1 MKIRIAVPN
10 KGRLREPTLNL
21 LRKAGLGGEYSGRL
35 LYSQTSNPNIELI
48 FARAMDIPGFVALG
62 AADLGITGHD
72 YVVEAGVEVLELLDL
87 GYGRARIVVAAP
99 EDSVDS
105 LRDVKPGSVVA
116 TKYIN
121 IARRFFESIG
131 LEVSILRISGAAEV
145 TPHLGIADLIVDV
158 TSTGSTLAMH
168 RLRILAEVMD
178 TSARLIANPSSFK
191 SKRELVEEVRL
202 ALDSVIRA
210 EGMKLIMMNV
220 PDDKLSSVLA
230 VLPAMAGPTIAE
242 VKAEVKMW
250 EVYTVVSESD
260 LYRVIN
266 EVKKAGG
273 RDIVVLPIERVV
285 L

>member
-21 LRKAGLGGEYSGRL
+21 LRRAGLKGEYSGRL

-99 EDSVDS
+99 EDSIDS
-105 LRDVKPGSVVA
+105 LRDVKPGSVAA
-116 TKYIN
+116 TKYVN
-121 IARRFFESIG
+121 IAKRFFESIG

-145 TPHLGIADLIVDV
+145 TPYLGIADLIVDV

-178 TSARLIANPSSFK
+178 TSAKLIANPSSFK
-191 SKRELVEEVRL
+191 SKRELIEEVRL

-250 EVYTVVSESD
+250 EVYTVIPESD

-266 EVKKAGG
+266 EAKKAGG

>member
-1 MKIRIAVPN
+1 MKVRIAVPN

-21 LRKAGLGGEYSGRL
+21 LRKAGLRGEYSGRL

-62 AADLGITGHD
+62 AADLGVTGHD

-145 TPHLGIADLIVDV
+145 TPYLGIADLIVDV

-168 RLRILAEVMD
+168 RLRILTEVMD

-250 EVYTVVSESD
+250 EVYTVVSEND

-266 EVKKAGG
+266 EAKKAGG

>member
-21 LRKAGLGGEYSGRL
+21 LRRAGLKGEYSGRL
-35 LYSQTSNPNIELI
+35 LYTQTSNPNIELI

-99 EDSVDS
+99 EDSIS
-105 LRDVKPGSVVA
+105 CLEDVEPGSVVA
-116 TKYIN
+116 TKYVN

-145 TPHLGIADLIVDV
+145 TPYLGIADLIVDV

-178 TSARLIANPSSFK
+178 TSARLIANPLSFK
-191 SKRELVEEVRL
+191 GKQELIEEVRL

-242 VKAEVKMW
+242 VKAEIKMW
-250 EVYTVVSESD
+250 EVYTVVPESD
-260 LYRVIN
+260 LYRIIN
-266 EVKKAGG
+266 EAKRAGG

>member
-1 MKIRIAVPN
+1 MKLRIAVPN

-21 LRKAGLGGEYSGRL
+21 LRRAGLRGEYTGRL

-62 AADLGITGHD
+62 AADLGVTGHD
-72 YVVEAGVEVLELLDL
+72 YVVEAGVKVLELLDL

-99 EDSVDS
+99 ENSIDS
-105 LRDVKPGSVVA
+105 LEEVKPGSVVA
-116 TKYIN
+116 TKYVN
-121 IARRFFESIG
+121 IARKFFESAG
-131 LEVSILRISGAAEV
+131 LDVSILRISGAAEV
-145 TPHLGIADLIVDV
+145 TPYLGIADLIVDV

-168 RLRILAEVMD
+168 RLKILAEIMN
-178 TSARLIANPSSFK
+178 TSAKLIANPVSFE
-191 SKRELVEEVRL
+191 SKRKLIEEVRL

-220 PDDKLSSVLA
+220 PDDRLSSVLA

-242 VKAEVKMW
+242 VRAETKMW
-250 EVYTVVSESD
+250 EVYTVIPESD
-260 LYRVIN
+260 LYRVIS
-266 EVKKAGG
+266 EAKKAGG

>member
-21 LRKAGLGGEYSGRL
+21 LRKAGLRGEYTGRL

-62 AADLGITGHD
+62 AADLGVTGHD
-72 YVVEAGVEVLELLDL
+72 YVVEAGVKVLELLDL

-99 EDSVDS
+99 ENSVDN
-105 LRDVKPGSVVA
+105 LGEVRPGSVVA
-116 TKYIN
+116 TKYVN
-121 IARRFFESIG
+121 IARRFFESVG
-131 LEVSILRISGAAEV
+131 LDVSILRISGAAEV
-145 TPHLGIADLIVDV
+145 TPYLGIADLIVDV

-168 RLRILAEVMD
+168 RLKILAEIMN
-178 TSARLIANPSSFK
+178 TSAKLIANPVSFEN
-191 SKRELVEEVRL
+191 KRKLIEEVRL

-210 EGMKLIMMNV
+210 EGMKLVMMNV
-220 PDDKLSSVLA
+220 PDDRLSSVLA

-242 VKAEVKMW
+242 VKAETKMW
-250 EVYTVVSESD
+250 EVYTVIPESD

>member
-21 LRKAGLGGEYSGRL
+21 LRKAGLRGEYTGRL

-62 AADLGITGHD
+62 AADLGVTGHD
-72 YVVEAGVEVLELLDL
+72 YVVEAGVKVLELLDL

-99 EDSVDS
+99 ENSVDN
-105 LRDVKPGSVVA
+105 LGEVRPGSVVA
-116 TKYIN
+116 TKYVN
-121 IARRFFESIG
+121 IARRFFESVG
-131 LEVSILRISGAAEV
+131 LDVSILRISGAAEV
-145 TPHLGIADLIVDV
+145 TPYLGIADLIVDV

-168 RLRILAEVMD
+168 RLKILAEIMN
-178 TSARLIANPSSFK
+178 TSAKLIANPVSFEN
-191 SKRELVEEVRL
+191 KRKLIEEIRL

-210 EGMKLIMMNV
+210 EGMKLVMMNV
-220 PDDKLSSVLA
+220 PDDRLSSVLA

-242 VKAEVKMW
+242 VKAETKMW
-250 EVYTVVSESD
+250 EVYTVIPESD

>member
-1 MKIRIAVPN
+1 MKVRIAVPN

-21 LRKAGLGGEYSGRL
+21 LRKAGLRGEYSGRL

-62 AADLGITGHD
+62 AADLGVTGHD

-145 TPHLGIADLIVDV
+145 TPYLGIADLIVDV

-168 RLRILAEVMD
+168 RLRILTEVMD

-266 EVKKAGG
+266 EAKKAGG

>member
-1 MKIRIAVPN
+1 MKLRIAVPN

-21 LRKAGLGGEYSGRL
+21 LRRAGLRGEYTGRL

-62 AADLGITGHD
+62 AADLGVTGYD
-72 YVVEAGVEVLELLDL
+72 YVVEAGVKVLELLDL

-99 EDSVDS
+99 ENSIDS
-105 LRDVKPGSVVA
+105 LEEVKPGSVVA
-116 TKYIN
+116 TKYVN
-121 IARRFFESIG
+121 IARKFFESAG
-131 LEVSILRISGAAEV
+131 LDVSILRISGAAEV
-145 TPHLGIADLIVDV
+145 TPYLGIADLIVDV

-168 RLRILAEVMD
+168 RLKILAEIMN
-178 TSARLIANPSSFK
+178 TSAKLIANPVSFE
-191 SKRELVEEVRL
+191 SKRKLIEEVRL

-220 PDDKLSSVLA
+220 PDDRLSSVLA

-242 VKAEVKMW
+242 VRAETKMW
-250 EVYTVVSESD
+250 EVYTVIPESD
-260 LYRVIN
+260 LYRVIS
-266 EVKKAGG
+266 EAKKAGG

>member
-1 MKIRIAVPN
+1 MKLRIAVPN

-21 LRKAGLGGEYSGRL
+21 LRRAGLRGEYTGRL

-72 YVVEAGVEVLELLDL
+72 YVVEAGVKVLELLDL

-99 EDSVDS
+99 ENSVDS
-105 LRDVKPGSVVA
+105 LEEVKPGSVVA
-116 TKYIN
+116 TKYVN
-121 IARRFFESIG
+121 IARKFFESAG
-131 LEVSILRISGAAEV
+131 LDVSILRISGAAEV
-145 TPHLGIADLIVDV
+145 TPYLGIADLIVDV

-168 RLRILAEVMD
+168 RLKILAEIMN
-178 TSARLIANPSSFK
+178 TSAKLIANPVSFE
-191 SKRELVEEVRL
+191 SKRKLIEDVCL

-210 EGMKLIMMNV
+210 EGMKLVMMNV
-220 PDDKLSSVLA
+220 PDDRLSSVLA

-242 VKAEVKMW
+242 VRAETKMW
-250 EVYTVVSESD
+250 EVYTVIPESD
-260 LYRVIN
+260 LYRVIS
-266 EVKKAGG
+266 EAKKAGG

>member
-1 MKIRIAVPN
+1 MKVRIAVPN

-21 LRKAGLGGEYSGRL
+21 LRKAGLRGEYSGRL

-62 AADLGITGHD
+62 AADLGVTGHD

-145 TPHLGIADLIVDV
+145 TPYLGIADLIVDV

-168 RLRILAEVMD
+168 RLRILTEVMD

-250 EVYTVVSESD
+250 EVYTVVSEND

-266 EVKKAGG
+266 EAKKAGG

-285 L
+285 

>member
-1 MKIRIAVPN
+1 MKVRIAVPN

-21 LRKAGLGGEYSGRL
+21 LRKAGLRGEYSGRL

-62 AADLGITGHD
+62 AADLGVTGHD

-145 TPHLGIADLIVDV
+145 TPYLGIADLIVDV

-168 RLRILAEVMD
+168 RLRILTEVMD

-266 EVKKAGG
+266 EAKKAGG
-273 RDIVVLPIERVV
+273 RDIVVLPIER
-285 L
+285 